1 MSFLYDLQQ
10 NEICKKCTSSNS
22 FSCFTLEMNCSALH
36 VFIHKIW
43 KWHEWICTKEVQKE
57 FINIYYAN
65 YIWLQ
70 GNYYLGKN
78 ILCKV
83 KENSRMFTNY
93 YLVLFDKFKKRG
105 GKCQGRTGRRKK
117 GASAW
122 KRRNSFCWK
131 DFQNG
136 RTMLFE
142 KQRIHLIALWFKS
155 FCLTCPQRIVTHSGC
170 WIRNENFSYSFA
182 TVRP

>member
-1 MSFLYDLQQ
+1 MSVSIKISTLGWCSFKRDLINLWEKFSYVAKHHENKAELMIMRLFLVLIIKDLDLGQLVAFCSFFFL
-10 NEICKKCTSSNS
+10 IKKSWVKSHVLFIRYTAKLNLQKIEQSSNS

-93 YLVLFDKFKKRG
+93 LP
-105 GKCQGRTGRRKK
+105 
-117 GASAW
+117 S
-122 KRRNSFCWK
+122 S
-131 DFQNG
+131 
-136 RTMLFE
+136 
-142 KQRIHLIALWFKS
+142 LW
-155 FCLTCPQRIVTHSGC
+155 
-170 WIRNENFSYSFA
+170 
-182 TVRP
+182 